1 LITLAEI
8 SSASANDTR
17 PAKQIFGT
25 VATGS
30 AQSSEPIGF
39 YSKGCQSGAVQM
51 PYDGPNWQ
59 AMRLSRNRRWGQP
72 QLISLL
78 EQLSRDAAAKD
89 GWPGLLVGD
98 IAQPRGGPMIT
109 GHASHQIG
117 LDADIWLTPMPGR
130 RLTASER
137 ENLSAVST
145 LQKNARL
152 TVDPKVWTPA
162 HARLVIR
169 AASYPQVERIFVNPA
184 IKKKLCETWTGD
196 RTILGKVRPYYGH
209 DYHFH
214 IRLKCPPGT
223 ATCKE
228 QSPPPDG
235 DGCGKALDW
244 WFSDAP
250 WRKPAPPKPGTPP
263 VKPRVVTVGDLP
275 NACQS
280 VLGASS
286 KMADDNMGVPVAAL
300 ASAPSEEGVPVTT
313 IAAAD
318 PAPTTPAPAAPAP
331 SGVGPAAVSSSSE
344 SEIFTPLPDQGPHPL
359 SRPLK

>member
-1 LITLAEI
+1 
-8 SSASANDTR
+8 
-17 PAKQIFGT
+17 
-25 VATGS
+25 
-30 AQSSEPIGF
+30 
-39 YSKGCQSGAVQM
+39 M
-51 PYDGPNWQ
+51 PYDGPTWQ

-98 IAQPRGGPMIT
+98 MSQPRGGPMIT

-130 RLTASER
+130 RLTANER
-137 ENLSAVST
+137 ENLSAVSM

-152 TVDPKVWTPA
+152 TVDPKIWTPA
-162 HARLVIR
+162 HARLIMQ
-169 AASYPQVERIFVNPA
+169 AASYSQVERIFVNPA

-196 RTILGKVRPYYGH
+196 RSILGKVRPYYGH

-214 IRLKCPPGT
+214 IRLKCPAG
-223 ATCKE
+223 ASTCKE
-228 QSPPPDG
+228 QTPPPEG
-235 DGCGKALDW
+235 DGCGKQLAW

-263 VKPRVVTVGDLP
+263 VKPRIVTVGDLP

-280 VLGASS
+280 VLRAS
-286 KMADDNMGVPVAAL
+286 AERGDDNMGVP
-300 ASAPSEEGVPVTT
+300 ASALSSASADEGVPVTT
-313 IAAAD
+313 IAAAK
-318 PAPTTPAPAAPAP
+318 PAP
-331 SGVGPAAVSSSSE
+331 SAVVPATASSE
-344 SEIFTPLPDQGPHPL
+344 PGGEIYAPLPDQGPHPV